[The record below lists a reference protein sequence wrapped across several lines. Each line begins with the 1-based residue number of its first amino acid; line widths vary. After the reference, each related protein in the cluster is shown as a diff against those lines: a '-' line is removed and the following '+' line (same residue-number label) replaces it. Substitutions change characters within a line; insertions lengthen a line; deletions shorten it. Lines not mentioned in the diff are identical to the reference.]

1 MKKSAAQC
9 IQSYQLSCILIKLS
23 FRPRATGKS
32 NRLILH
38 LLELQ
43 TNRVNAFYLRNR
55 RMLYAIMKTSH
66 FQGLGHFFKNLAILK
81 HKLRLT

>member
-38 LLELQ
+38 LLEEDCFENGVVPAL
-43 TNRVNAFYLRNR
+43 VEWR
-55 RMLYAIMKTSH
+55 RWTCG
-66 FQGLGHFFKNLAILK
+66 GLGVVGGCEDGRDSLSD
-81 HKLRLT
+81 

>member
-38 LLELQ
+38 LLEGDCFKQ
-43 TNRVNAFYLRNR
+43 IVS
-55 RMLYAIMKTSH
+55 MLFIYEIEECYMQS
-66 FQGLGHFFKNLAILK
+66 
-81 HKLRLT
+81 